1 MFNLDIPID
10 NVDDDV
16 LDWGNFA
23 EKLAKSIEAYD
34 GPQTLTIGLN
44 GSWGSG
50 KTSLINLTIKQIDT
64 ENYLVIH
71 FNPWFFSNQ
80 NNLYL
85 QFLKL
90 IINELKN
97 AQNDDGNPIGR
108 KMKHI
113 KTMFEKTFLETLQNY
128 YDYFKSDL
136 SVNLNAADAGFSAS
150 GNHESFESLQFHKYQ
165 CDVYFEQLEFK
176 LLIIIDDIDRLVD
189 EEIKQVFTLVKS
201 LANFPKVI
209 YLLAFDKNVVAKSL
223 DQIHSD
229 YADKFLSKIIQ
240 IPIFIPQIG
249 ESKLDELILTNVE
262 PIYKRHLNSNFI
274 NSNNEFIQ
282 VSKYLAI
289 FIKDIRDLKRYIN
302 VLNFYIDIFVEELN
316 INDFFLILAIE
327 LFEYN
332 VFLKI
337 REYKDVLT
345 YNSLLFANEDDI
357 VENEIRKVRQALINN
372 VENTNSKELL
382 VLLEFLFPIL
392 RINNALPQNTSKYDT
407 FNQEYRL
414 GSKEHF
420 EKYYTL
426 SLGNNEVSAVL
437 LNRLIHLD
445 DVDEICE
452 IFTHNNDLDYNHS
465 LLIKFSRLI
474 SEIQDNK
481 IENYIKAIMKCGDDL
496 NVYHVSR
503 RRIEDILDSLIRR
516 INDKDKCFEILKECI
531 GFENNLLTVLE
542 YVYALA
548 FYYGLAGTNE
558 KIESET
564 EMPVNKEQ
572 AKTLIKLTIDKTRN
586 CSEDGN
592 FLNQTFLQDI
602 LTYWELLDN
611 VKFVKKYVLDNV
623 KSDDEILS
631 FLSRFQT
638 IQKSNMSLK
647 GGRSKTEMRFDFKK
661 LDKYHGLDFYE
672 NKINV
677 ILSKENSDD
686 INEFCNLFIN
696 QLEDYKHRYN
706 LK

>member
-136 SVNLNAADAGFSAS
+136 SVNLNAADAGFSVS

-516 INDKDKCFEILKECI
+516 INDKDK
-531 GFENNLLTVLE
+531 LL
-542 YVYALA
+542 
-548 FYYGLAGTNE
+548 
-558 KIESET
+558 KIESDLHEFV
-564 EMPVNKEQ
+564 VNLSEY
-572 AKTLIKLTIDKTRN
+572 KL
-586 CSEDGN
+586 E
-592 FLNQTFLQDI
+592 LQ
-602 LTYWELLDN
+602 
-611 VKFVKKYVLDNV
+611 KRK
-623 KSDDEILS
+623 
-631 FLSRFQT
+631 
-638 IQKSNMSLK
+638 
-647 GGRSKTEMRFDFKK
+647 
-661 LDKYHGLDFYE
+661 
-672 NKINV
+672 
-677 ILSKENSDD
+677 
-686 INEFCNLFIN
+686 
-696 QLEDYKHRYN
+696 
-706 LK
+706 